1 MTVTAEQAAEVLRGA
16 DRILI
21 LTHLRPDGDTC
32 GCAAALCLALR
43 AAGKTAYLAD
53 NTEITARYRPM
64 TDPLR
69 APEAFEPAFIAAVD
83 SSNPERIAPSIAQ
96 WVPEIDLVIDH
107 HEHNPNYG
115 RYNLVRPDYAACA
128 ELVYEVICAMGVTIT
143 RAIGEA
149 MAIFSRELRRRGLE
163 LHSALSLVM
172 PESYVALPFMYT
184 DTIEREREKCR
195 QASADLERFLPLLL
209 DGRRGEWRLVKGK
222 CAWLLSYV
230 IGGFF
235 NRFMITD
242 KKFRA
247 DASRC
252 IGCGQCVKACPVGN
266 MSLADGQPQWHHD
279 GSCTT
284 CLACYHHCP
293 RHAIDY
299 GRVTRR
305 RGQYYFGKNN

>member
-1 MTVTAEQAAEVLRGA
+1 MIFYFSGTGNSAWAARRLHQCTGEELVDMAGALQSGA
-16 DRILI
+16 DSLHYTLEPGERLGFCFPIHGWQPPALVRRFVRGM
-21 LTHLRPDGDTC
+21 HLDGADGAMTYAVVTC
-32 GCAAALCLALR
+32 G
-43 AAGKTAYLAD
+43 D
-53 NTEITARYRPM
+53 N
-64 TDPLR
+64 
-69 APEAFEPAFIAAVD
+69 
-83 SSNPERIAPSIAQ
+83 
-96 WVPEIDLVIDH
+96 
-107 HEHNPNYG
+107 
-115 RYNLVRPDYAACA
+115 
-128 ELVYEVICAMGVTIT
+128 
-143 RAIGEA
+143 IGEA
-149 MAIFSRELRRRGLE
+149 MTIFSRELRRRGLE

>member
-1 MTVTAEQAAEVLRGA
+1 
-16 DRILI
+16 
-21 LTHLRPDGDTC
+21 
-32 GCAAALCLALR
+32 
-43 AAGKTAYLAD
+43 
-53 NTEITARYRPM
+53 
-64 TDPLR
+64 
-69 APEAFEPAFIAAVD
+69 
-83 SSNPERIAPSIAQ
+83 
-96 WVPEIDLVIDH
+96 
-107 HEHNPNYG
+107 
-115 RYNLVRPDYAACA
+115 
-128 ELVYEVICAMGVTIT
+128 
-143 RAIGEA
+143 
-149 MAIFSRELRRRGLE
+149 
-163 LHSALSLVM
+163 M

>member
-1 MTVTAEQAAEVLRGA
+1 MIFSRHLFCEIKDLLYLWRMIFYFSGTGNSAWAARRLHQCTGEELVDMAGALQSGA
-16 DRILI
+16 DSLHYTLEPGERLGFCFPIHGWQPPALVRRFVRGM
-21 LTHLRPDGDTC
+21 HLDGAGGAMTYAVVTC
-32 GCAAALCLALR
+32 G
-43 AAGKTAYLAD
+43 D
-53 NTEITARYRPM
+53 N
-64 TDPLR
+64 
-69 APEAFEPAFIAAVD
+69 
-83 SSNPERIAPSIAQ
+83 
-96 WVPEIDLVIDH
+96 
-107 HEHNPNYG
+107 
-115 RYNLVRPDYAACA
+115 
-128 ELVYEVICAMGVTIT
+128 
-143 RAIGEA
+143 IGEA
-149 MAIFSRELRRRGLE
+149 MTIFSRELRRRGLE